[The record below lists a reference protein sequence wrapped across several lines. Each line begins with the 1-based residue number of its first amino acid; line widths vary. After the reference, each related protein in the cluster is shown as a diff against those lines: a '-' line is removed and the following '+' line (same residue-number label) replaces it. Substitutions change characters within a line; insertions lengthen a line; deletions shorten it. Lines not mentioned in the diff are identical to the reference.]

1 MAVTDDLFQLIRSLT
16 PSEKRYFKIHA
27 KTHVGDKYK
36 NSYEKLFDALNYWT
50 EEEYDEQLFKRK
62 HKGKSF
68 IKNLSVEKNY
78 LYELIMVTM
87 RSFTNKKTIDQQIN
101 DLLLDEEFF
110 RQKRLNKQRQKA
122 IEKGKALAKEFEKL
136 PALLTLLDRESTMQ
150 KEWKQNELEA
160 LSKESNIEEQEVLHL
175 LQAHSRLRYLSN
187 RLFMKVRI
195 NTNNSSADL
204 KTESL
209 QLLTEPAVKN
219 YEIGLSFGCD
229 YHYYRIQAM
238 HYRIHRDLKQHCL
251 FSKQLFDLY
260 EIHYPQQ
267 KQSNIHGYKIAL
279 YNYLNACFTVGN
291 LSAFPALLEKAKS
304 LPSSTKDEE
313 GEDWQNHIHLQL
325 IYLLNTGEL
334 EKATALRPEID
345 KGIARYKNK
354 VNKARELALYYN
366 LATAYFLCGNW
377 VIAFNYYNK
386 VLQDNTDARKDLKY
400 IAELLLA
407 ALQFE
412 LGNSD
417 LTEYLRRNIERR
429 FKDSAQYEGIK
440 TYFKFIGA
448 MAQGKT
454 LSKPEIESLY
464 KLFEPNIELSY
475 WIRSKVEKKKITAVF
490 IEQLKSAQE
499 PK

>member
-1 MAVTDDLFQLIRSLT
+1 
-16 PSEKRYFKIHA
+16 
-27 KTHVGDKYK
+27 
-36 NSYEKLFDALNYWT
+36 
-50 EEEYDEQLFKRK
+50 
-62 HKGKSF
+62 
-68 IKNLSVEKNY
+68 
-78 LYELIMVTM
+78 
-87 RSFTNKKTIDQQIN
+87 
-101 DLLLDEEFF
+101 
-110 RQKRLNKQRQKA
+110 
-122 IEKGKALAKEFEKL
+122 
-136 PALLTLLDRESTMQ
+136 
-150 KEWKQNELEA
+150 
-160 LSKESNIEEQEVLHL
+160 
-175 LQAHSRLRYLSN
+175 
-187 RLFMKVRI
+187 MKVRI
-195 NTNNSSADL
+195 NTTNSSDDL
-204 KTESL
+204 KSESIQVL
-209 QLLTEPAVKN
+209 AEPAVKN

-229 YHYYRIQAM
+229 YHYYRIHAM

-267 KQSNIHGYKIAL
+267 KQSNAHGYKIAL
-279 YNYLNACFTVGN
+279 YNYLNACFTAGDLN
-291 LSAFPALLEKAKS
+291 AFPALLEKAKS

-334 EKATALRPEID
+334 EKATALREEID
-345 KGIARYKNK
+345 KGIARYNNK

-377 VIAFNYYNK
+377 PIAFNYYNK

-429 FKDSAQYEGIK
+429 LKGTAQYEFIK
-440 TYFKFIGA
+440 TYFKFISA
-448 MAQGKT
+448 LAQAKT
-454 LSKPEIESLY
+454 LSELEIKSLY

-475 WIRSKVEKKKITAVF
+475 WVRSKVEKTKINIVF
-490 IEQLKSAQE
+490 AEQLKSAQA